1 MSASMTKPSSPL
13 TIAGGLGWDRVLR
26 AFFQPDG
33 DCAALGA
40 EAAICLLA
48 LQSGVTVKTGVVRMS
63 ASELGA
69 RTGIAVRT
77 VARALAVLRAAKY
90 IEKLPTGPGRTS
102 SYRIIRWLIATTP
115 EGDQVPISVPYIP
128 DDEAIRWE
136 KVKAA
141 LRTGDL
147 AALPA
152 GVTVHIH
159 IDQLQVVQSGGV
171 GVQVHAGTTPS
182 TEEVNA
188 WWRQFGPG
196 EWNTLLG
203 AAGLKSARVTPE
215 TKAAAWIA
223 AHAGGDR

>member
-1 MSASMTKPSSPL
+1 MTKPASAL
-13 TIAGGLGWDRVLR
+13 TVAGGLGWDRVLR

-48 LQSGVTVKTGVVRMS
+48 LQSAVTVKTGVVRMS

-69 RTGIAVRT
+69 RTGIAVRS
-77 VARALAVLRAAKY
+77 VSRALDVLRAAEY
-90 IEKLPTGPGRTS
+90 IEQLPTGPGRTS

-115 EGDQVPISVPYIP
+115 DGDQVPISVPYVP
-128 DDEAIRWE
+128 DEEPIRWE

-141 LRTGDL
+141 LRSGDL

-159 IDQLQVVQSGGV
+159 IDQLQVVQPGGV
-171 GVQVHAGTTPS
+171 GVQVHTGTTPS
-182 TEEVNA
+182 PEDVNA
-188 WWRQFGPG
+188 WWRQFSPP
-196 EWNTLLG
+196 EWNGLLA
-203 AAGLKSARVTPE
+203 AAGLKGARVTE
-215 TKAAAWIA
+215 ATKAAAWLA
-223 AHAGGDR
+223 AKGSEG